1 MNNIAYR
8 ILKVS
13 FNRTSRRIVV
23 LGNHTGVPK
32 EPLLGHCFVSLRE
45 TWEIVE
51 FRRLLI
57 GNAVNMLGGSIFI
70 IGMGWTVAQVGGPRA
85 YGLIFTAYFLGHLPL
100 LLYGGMVVDRM
111 PRRTVALV
119 ADISQAIL
127 VSLAI
132 IALAVGF
139 GEIQTMLVVAFLT
152 GGAGAFSIP
161 AVGALVPDLVEEDLL
176 PQANAMRGVAM
187 TSAWML
193 GPLIGGFAVGK
204 WGIEACLL
212 IDAVTFVFSGV
223 VLWTI
228 AEIPVERKKEV
239 GNLREEVIEAWEFV
253 KTQPWLF
260 AGILMFMIWHIGD
273 SAIEIGI
280 PFIIEN
286 KGLGSNEFG
295 IFGAVGAGGA
305 MIGSLLGG
313 VWPIPKKIRG
323 LVFYIFIG
331 GIAWCMLMWA
341 MPIPFSLILVFV
353 LLEGVLGGTLG
364 VIWRTTMSDSVDQHL
379 RGRVNSLDAIG
390 SLIFIP
396 LAPLLGGW
404 MIEATNVLTT
414 YSVAVA
420 FMVLTTTAGL
430 IVPSFRK
437 FERVDSEMFPIT
449 VDQNQS
455 G

>member
-1 MNNIAYR
+1 MGMKEAWG
-8 ILKVS
+8 IL
-13 FNRTSRRIVV
+13 
-23 LGNHTGVPK
+23 
-32 EPLLGHCFVSLRE
+32 
-45 TWEIVE
+45 E

-57 GNAVNMLGGSIFI
+57 GNSVNMLGGSIFI
-70 IGMGWTVAQVGGPRA
+70 IGMGWTVAQIGGPKA

-100 LLYGGMVVDRM
+100 LLYGGMIVDRM

-119 ADISQAIL
+119 ADISQAVL
-127 VSLAI
+127 VALAL
-132 IALAVGF
+132 IALMIGINEF
-139 GEIQTMLVVAFLT
+139 KTLLVVTFLI

-161 AVGALVPDLVEEDLL
+161 AIGALVPDLVKEELL

-187 TSAWML
+187 TAAWML
-193 GPLIGGFAVGK
+193 GPLIGGLAVGL

-212 IDAVTFVFSGV
+212 IDGITFIFSGV

-228 AEIPVERKKEV
+228 SEIPVERDEGT
-239 GNLREEVIEAWEFV
+239 GNLREEIVEAWEFV

-260 AGILMFMIWHIGD
+260 AGIMMFMIWHIGD

-286 KGLGSNEFG
+286 KGLGAYEFG
-295 IFGAVGAGGA
+295 LFGAVGAAGA
-305 MIGSLLGG
+305 MIGSVIGG
-313 VWPIPKKIRG
+313 IRPIPKEIRG
-323 LVFYIFIG
+323 RVFYVFIG

-341 MPIPFSLILVFV
+341 MPIPFWLILVFV
-353 LLEGVLGGTLG
+353 LIEGILGGTLG

-396 LAPLLGGW
+396 FSPVIGGW
-404 MIEATNVLTT
+404 LIEQTNVLTT
-414 YSVAVA
+414 YSIAVA
-420 FMVLTTTAGL
+420 FMVVTTTAGL
-430 IVPSFRK
+430 IVPSFRR
-437 FERVDSEMFPIT
+437 FERVETELFPIT
-449 VDQNQS
+449 AVQSQS

>member
-1 MNNIAYR
+1 M
-8 ILKVS
+8 
-13 FNRTSRRIVV
+13 
-23 LGNHTGVPK
+23 K
-32 EPLLGHCFVSLRE
+32 EAWG
-45 TWEIVE
+45 IIE

-57 GNAVNMLGGSIFI
+57 GNGVNMLGSSIFI
-70 IGMGWTVAQVGGPRA
+70 IGMSWTVAQIGGPKI

-119 ADISQAIL
+119 ADLSQAAL
-127 VSLAI
+127 VTLAI
-132 IALAVGF
+132 IALMAGMD
-139 GEIQTMLVVAFLT
+139 EIKTLLVVTFLT

-161 AVGALVPDLVEEDLL
+161 AIGALVPDLVEEDLL

-187 TSAWML
+187 TAAWMF
-193 GPLIGGFAVGK
+193 GPLIGGVTVGA
-204 WGIEACLL
+204 WGIEVCLL
-212 IDAVTFVFSGV
+212 LDVITFLFSGA
-223 VLWTI
+223 VLWSI
-228 AEIPVERKKEV
+228 SEIPVIRDEA
-239 GNLREEVIEAWEFV
+239 GDLREEVSEAWEFV

-260 AGILMFMIWHIGD
+260 AGILMFMIWHVGD

-280 PFIIEN
+280 PFIIES
-286 KGLGSNEFG
+286 KGLGANEFG
-295 IFGAVGAGGA
+295 LFGAVGALGA
-305 MIGSLLGG
+305 MAGSLLGG
-313 VWPIPKKIRG
+313 IRPIPKERRG
-323 LVFYIFIG
+323 MVFYIFIG

-341 MPIPFSLILVFV
+341 MPIPFWAILVFV

-396 LAPLLGGW
+396 FAPLLGGW
-404 MIEATNVLTT
+404 MIETTNVLTT
-414 YSVAVA
+414 YSIAVA

-430 IVPSFRK
+430 IVPSFRR
-437 FERVDSEMFPIT
+437 FERIATERFPIT
-449 VDQNQS
+449 ADQSQS

>member
-1 MNNIAYR
+1 M
-8 ILKVS
+8 
-13 FNRTSRRIVV
+13 
-23 LGNHTGVPK
+23 GM
-32 EPLLGHCFVSLRE
+32 RE
-45 TWEIVE
+45 AWQIKE

-70 IGMGWTVAQVGGPRA
+70 IGMGWTVAQIGGPKA

-100 LLYGGMVVDRM
+100 LLYGGMVVDRV
-111 PRRTVALV
+111 PRRTVALI
-119 ADISQAIL
+119 ADIAQAIL
-127 VSLAI
+127 VTLA
-132 IALAVGF
+132 ALFLMAGF
-139 GEIQTMLVVAFLT
+139 GEVKTLLVVTFII

-161 AVGALVPDLVEEDLL
+161 AIGALVPDLVEEELL
-176 PQANAMRGVAM
+176 PQANAIRGVAM
-187 TSAWML
+187 TAAWLL
-193 GPLIGGFAVGK
+193 GPLIGGLTVGI

-212 IDAVTFVFSGV
+212 IDAVTFIFSGA

-228 AEIPVERKKEV
+228 SEIPIDRGKEP
-239 GNLREEVIEAWEFV
+239 GKLGDEVSEAWAFV

-280 PFIIEN
+280 PFIIES
-286 KGLGSNEFG
+286 KGLGSTEFG
-295 IFGAVGAGGA
+295 VFGAVGAAGA
-305 MIGSLLGG
+305 MIGSVLGG
-313 VWPIPKKIRG
+313 IRPIPKEIRG

-341 MPIPFSLILVFV
+341 MPIPFWLILVFV
-353 LLEGVLGGTLG
+353 LFEGILGGTLG

-396 LAPLLGGW
+396 LSPLMGGW
-404 MIEATNVLTT
+404 MIEKTNVLTT
-414 YSVAVA
+414 YSVAVS
-420 FMVLTTTAGL
+420 FMVLTTLAGL
-430 IVPSFRK
+430 VVPSFRK
-437 FERVDSEMFPIT
+437 FERIETDLFPINA
-449 VDQNQS
+449 DQSRS